1 MSNFKSKEVREK
13 YLTKYY
19 GSGIGNLKALLY
31 LELKKEECELNL
43 ELLILAMLKKDGF
56 KPFTSL
62 FKDNGKEFSQDS
74 FNNFINTFLKVVN
87 KSYDKY
93 DNILKKDFLS
103 DLKNKD
109 LIKTFEKFIESIKET
124 NLFLSLENIDNI
136 SKTLKINYNLDKK
149 EIKNDWVNNTL
160 NYMKNLNEVKNSE
173 IFNFTKFINYNLKK
187 DDNNFINCIETF
199 IKESKTEQII
209 DFIEMLYKD
218 INNNK
223 DKYTTYL
230 TLNILSDIS
239 DKLDYKLDL
248 IKENIE
254 DNNNEF
260 NILTTTLSSNKLLNQ
275 DIEDMSNLYG
285 NDYRIVK
292 NVNYETILN
301 KAEIIKDTIKKDLD
315 SDLHEINR
323 LKNNFS
329 DLIKD
334 FRDYNFDLTK

>member
-1 MSNFKSKEVREK
+1 
-13 YLTKYY
+13 
-19 GSGIGNLKALLY
+19 
-31 LELKKEECELNL
+31 
-43 ELLILAMLKKDGF
+43 
-56 KPFTSL
+56 
-62 FKDNGKEFSQDS
+62 
-74 FNNFINTFLKVVN
+74 
-87 KSYDKY
+87 
-93 DNILKKDFLS
+93 
-103 DLKNKD
+103 
-109 LIKTFEKFIESIKET
+109 
-124 NLFLSLENIDNI
+124 
-136 SKTLKINYNLDKK
+136 
-149 EIKNDWVNNTL
+149 
-160 NYMKNLNEVKNSE
+160 
-173 IFNFTKFINYNLKK
+173 
-187 DDNNFINCIETF
+187 
-199 IKESKTEQII
+199 
-209 DFIEMLYKD
+209 MLYKD

-230 TLNILSDIS
+230 TINILTDIS

-248 IKENIE
+248 IKQNIE

-285 NDYRIVK
+285 DDYRIVK